1 MWTIANTSRI
11 TTNARYFVV
20 RSLLW
25 TLPPLHHQC
34 DVLPPALTGTT
45 PGDGQVTLRWEP
57 VAGARGYQYR
67 VLEGNRIVKNDW
79 FSASYGTTSSGVVT
93 GLTNGT
99 TYQFQVRA
107 MERGPATRYIEWVG
121 GPWSNGISATPVGPP
136 PAACSG
142 RGLAPHHFLQTQ
154 RHPPARAVAA

>member
-1 MWTIANTSRI
+1 MNANTHSQGRTRWRDTGI
-11 TTNARYFVV
+11 SWTANQKVEV
-20 RSLLW
+20 SL
-25 TLPPLHHQC
+25 TLPSSSPTRLRA
-34 DVLPPALTGTT
+34 D